1 MLPEKLTRLM
11 GIFEAKFGVSLTEA
25 DFTNGHADVERIS
38 FHTACRLAVYHGV
51 PWLQALDEV
60 EHTTVTAL
68 LARFLEVELGAD
80 SGMSVRTTAEF
91 LEELNLCPV
100 SVSPEVFE
108 HLMGVWTGCFWQEKD
123 LAGMATYVLA
133 YLRHGEVIYH
143 ILPKKDWEEAQRNGA
158 YTPESMTV
166 EGFIHCSEVHQV
178 VRVANAYYSGESDLY
193 LLCIAVERVRPEI
206 RYESP
211 IEGGELF
218 PHIYGPLTLDA
229 VAAAAPLD
237 KDDEGHFI
245 FPTGPQALEK

>member
-1 MLPEKLTRLM
+1 MLPDKLTRLM
-11 GIFEAKFGVSLTEA
+11 GIFETKLGVSLTEA

-38 FHTACRLAVYHGV
+38 FHEACRAAVSHGV
-51 PWLQALDEV
+51 PWLQALDEA
-60 EHTTVTAL
+60 EHTTVNAL
-68 LARFLEVELGAD
+68 LVRFLEVELGAD
-80 SGMSVRTTAEF
+80 SGMPIRNTGEF
-91 LEELNLCPV
+91 LEELNLQPAV
-100 SVSPEVFE
+100 VLPEVFE
-108 HLMGVWTGCFWQEKD
+108 HLTGVWAGCFWQEKD
-123 LAGMATYVLA
+123 LAGMATYTLV
-133 YLRHGEVIYH
+133 YLRHGEVICH

-193 LLCIAVERVRPEI
+193 LLSIAVDKLEPEI

-211 IEGGELF
+211 IEGGEQF
-218 PHIYGPLTLDA
+218 PHIYGRLSLNA

-245 FPTGPQALEK
+245 FPTGLQALEK